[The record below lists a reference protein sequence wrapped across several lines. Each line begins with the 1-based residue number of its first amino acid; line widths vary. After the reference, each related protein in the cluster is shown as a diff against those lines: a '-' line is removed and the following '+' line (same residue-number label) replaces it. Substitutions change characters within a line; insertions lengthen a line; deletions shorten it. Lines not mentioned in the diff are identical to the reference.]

1 MKFKFKKNAL
11 LLIFLI
17 SYTFG
22 CSSTNTFQVTAK
34 HASYPVSYTEGFFS
48 SDSRPIFKE
57 QYKIIH
63 HFVIPKQTVTN
74 KSIDLSSFF
83 NNLIKDKGGD
93 AIVNFVVTIEQPDDH
108 VSNTIEAIME
118 GDVVKII
125 NK

>member
-1 MKFKFKKNAL
+1 MNFISKKNAL
-11 LLIFLI
+11 LLLFLI

-34 HASYPVSYTEGFFS
+34 DTFYPVSYTEGFFG

-57 QYKIIH
+57 QYKVIH

-83 NNLIKDKGGD
+83 NNLIKEKGGD
-93 AIVNFVVTIEQPDDH
+93 AIVNFSVTIEQPDDH

-118 GDVVKII
+118 GDVVKILDR
-125 NK
+125 